1 MSTLLSFMNNDFSV
15 NNTQKVIKIPLR
27 MNQNSLC
34 YFEYVSVKITSK
46 CIVDFSYTLEL
57 YDQKVF

>member
-1 MSTLLSFMNNDFSV
+1 MNNDFTV
-15 NNTQKVIKIPLR
+15 NNTQKVIKIPLT

-46 CIVDFSYTLEL
+46 CIVDFSYTSIR
-57 YDQKVF
+57 KFVNF